1 MKEQEAILIKELNDI
16 SNANIIAVDNVY
28 SSYDC
33 YSDKA
38 IIELKIRN
46 KVYSDKMIELDKMT
60 RCLRIAE
67 SKDKAF
73 VYVVKDPSGI
83 YYLDITSNKESI
95 LSSEP
100 VKMFCPKTSEF
111 ENTKK
116 VYKLAYNLKMQKIN

>member
-1 MKEQEAILIKELNDI
+1 MREQEAILIKELNDI
-16 SNANIIAVDNVY
+16 SNANIKAVDNVY

-33 YSDKA
+33 YSDNA

-46 KVYSDKMIELDKMT
+46 KVYSDKMIELNKMT

-67 SKDKAF
+67 SKDKSF
-73 VYVVKDPSGI
+73 VYVVKDASGI
-83 YYLDITSNKESI
+83 YYLDITSNKDII

-100 VKMFCPKTSEF
+100 VEMFCPATSEF

-116 VYKLAYNLKMQKIN
+116 LNKLAYNLKMIKIK

>member
-1 MKEQEAILIKELNDI
+1 MKEQEAILIQELNDI
-16 SNANIIAVDNVY
+16 SNANIKAVDNIY

-46 KVYSDKMIELDKMT
+46 KVYSDKMIELNKMT

-100 VKMFCPKTSEF
+100 VKMFCPAKSEF
-111 ENTKK
+111 KNTKK
-116 VYKLAYNLKMQKIN
+116 VNKLAYNLKMQKIN

>member
-28 SSYDC
+28 SS
-33 YSDKA
+33 
-38 IIELKIRN
+38 
-46 KVYSDKMIELDKMT
+46 
-60 RCLRIAE
+60 
-67 SKDKAF
+67 
-73 VYVVKDPSGI
+73 SGT

-116 VYKLAYNLKMQKIN
+116 VDKLAYNLKMQKIN